1 MGLLDGSRL
10 ATLQI
15 TSFVK
20 QDTAALFQ
28 GDSNLRKFAN
38 TMTTIGAKANQI
50 YQGGVLKRPTSWL
63 DHVNNHRAK
72 YGGSYKQALKDAS
85 KSYKK

>member
-50 YQGGVLKRPTSWL
+50 YKEVF
-63 DHVNNHRAK
+63 
-72 YGGSYKQALKDAS
+72 
-85 KSYKK
+85 